1 MCIFFILGEVLQM
14 EDDLVISFQLML
26 CVVDYFIKFSPPALL
41 REPYS
46 KYCKQYSAPLLFFS
60 SSVLTVYRTG
70 VVLKLKDDETLSG
83 VDSAFVLSSGFL

>member
-1 MCIFFILGEVLQM
+1 MFNCESFLFLGEVLQM

-46 KYCKQYSAPLLFFS
+46 KCSEQCSALL
-60 SSVLTVYRTG
+60 LG
-70 VVLKLKDDETLSG
+70 LHE
-83 VDSAFVLSSGFL
+83 